1 MEDNQVSLQTMMGSK
16 FVMGVKTQVERW
28 TQYLSIISDTFDE
41 WLQCQKTWMYLETI
55 FSAEDIQEQLPDESK
70 LFIEVDKTWK
80 KILKDTH
87 ENPKI
92 MAILEN
98 ENPRVFKTFTKCN
111 VTLDSIQ
118 KSLEDYLE
126 TKRAAFPRFY
136 FLSNDELLEI
146 LSQTRDPQAVQ
157 PHLSKCF
164 DAMKSLTFG
173 EGRNAET
180 MYAMNSPEGES
191 VKFVE
196 PLYAE
201 GPVEAWLLSVENG
214 MKHCLREQARR
225 GFKNYPEENAIHRK
239 DWLFDYPAQ
248 SVIMIDQIFWT
259 KIVEMGQR
267 P

>member
-1 MEDNQVSLQTMMGSK
+1 MKDRHWESVFKVLGKRYMSGQTFTLSQMEKLKLYTFEDKIAEISGIASGEAQIEASVNAIAEGWTNIEFPIISYRENSFILGALDDVFVLMEDNQVSLQTMMGSK

-98 ENPRVFKTFTKCN
+98 ENPKEYLETFTKCN

-136 FLSNDELLEI
+136 FLS
-146 LSQTRDPQAVQ
+146 
-157 PHLSKCF
+157 K
-164 DAMKSLTFG
+164 
-173 EGRNAET
+173 
-180 MYAMNSPEGES
+180 
-191 VKFVE
+191 
-196 PLYAE
+196 
-201 GPVEAWLLSVENG
+201 
-214 MKHCLREQARR
+214 
-225 GFKNYPEENAIHRK
+225 
-239 DWLFDYPAQ
+239 
-248 SVIMIDQIFWT
+248 
-259 KIVEMGQR
+259 
-267 P
+267 